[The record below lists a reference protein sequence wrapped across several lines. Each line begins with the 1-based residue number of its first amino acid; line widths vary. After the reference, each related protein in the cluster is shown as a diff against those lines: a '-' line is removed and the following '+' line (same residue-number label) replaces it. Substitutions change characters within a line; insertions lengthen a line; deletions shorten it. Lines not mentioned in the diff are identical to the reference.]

1 MNRERLKNYLYTEDW
16 IERRLKQIEAEKET
30 ISRLNAFI
38 SDMPK
43 GNRKIYDQEAENLV
57 KLEDSFRELTEKV
70 IKIRKEQ
77 KEVTD
82 AIEKLDFPYKNI
94 LFRVYINGETLV
106 DVASGMHYSYGDIC
120 RKHGTALKKFDEL

>member
-16 IERRLKQIEAEKET
+16 IERRIKQIEAEKET

-57 KLEDSFRELTEKV
+57 KLEDSLRELMEKV
-70 IKIRKEQ
+70 IELRKEQ

-94 LFRVYINGETLV
+94 LFRVYINGDKLV
-106 DVASGMHYSYGDIC
+106 KIANDLNYSYRDIC
-120 RKHGTALKKFDEL
+120 RKHGIALKKYEEL